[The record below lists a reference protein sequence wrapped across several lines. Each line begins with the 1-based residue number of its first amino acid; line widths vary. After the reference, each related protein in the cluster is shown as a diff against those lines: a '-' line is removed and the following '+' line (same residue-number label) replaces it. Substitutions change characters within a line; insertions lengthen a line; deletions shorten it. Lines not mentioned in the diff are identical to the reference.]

1 MKPIAKPLTLTTVA
15 LVAVLGAYS
24 GPAAAAD
31 CKSAEEIRALVK
43 STGTATPE
51 EYKAVLET
59 FACCTFNERDM
70 LRLDSKTCTPL
81 EALKLLRKDKVKTPP
96 IDSIFADLAASPS
109 PQVRAVAYGDGGLV
123 DYSDFFKR
131 DAIATVA
138 KKAMTT
144 ETDPGALRYL
154 VNSAMNSGN
163 AMPEAGEFLKKM
175 STHENPVVRYRAT
188 VGLANSWSDKVP
200 GVVDAV
206 VARMNDEDKNTRG
219 IACSGAGKL
228 GDDAVVAPITAIL
241 KDPARAK
248 DHGECVRGLVAL
260 WLDAPK
266 HEHTSAAAY
275 KATMDYLKTTPR
287 SKDVP
292 AWTAVSALSGPRNA
306 KTIDA
311 WKAKASYYKPDEIIA
326 IMTDIAKDPQADRNA
341 RTGAVKVIGAEGG
354 TAALDKL
361 APVID
366 GLGGDDKNAKDVKS
380 SLETARKAAAKAE
393 GK

>member
-1 MKPIAKPLTLTTVA
+1 MKIKPLSLAAA
-15 LVAVLGAYS
+15 LAAGLLGAY
-24 GPAAAAD
+24 GAPAAAAG
-31 CKSAEEIRALVK
+31 CQSAEEIRALVK
-43 STGTATPE
+43 SSGQATSD

-59 FACCTFNERDM
+59 FACCSFNERD
-70 LRLDSKTCTPL
+70 LLDFESKTCTPI
-81 EALKLLRKDKVKTPP
+81 EALKLLGKDKVKLPP
-96 IDSIFADLAASPS
+96 IDPIFEALAANPS
-109 PQVRAVAYGDGGLV
+109 PQVRAIAYRGGSMV

-131 DAIATVA
+131 DAIAAVA

-144 ETDPGALRYL
+144 ETDPGALRWL
-154 VNSAMNSGN
+154 VNSAQNSGN
-163 AMPEAGEFLKKM
+163 AMPEAAEFLKKM
-175 STHENPVVRYRAT
+175 STHEHPAVRYRAT
-188 VGLANSWSDKVP
+188 VGLANAWSDKVP

-206 VARMNDEDKNTRG
+206 AARMSDEDEKTRR

-260 WLDAPK
+260 WLDTPK

-292 AWTAVSALSGPRNA
+292 AWTAVSAIEKRNA
-306 KTIDA
+306 KNFGA
-311 WKAKASYYKPDEIIA
+311 WKVKASYYKPDEIIA
-326 IMTDIAKDPQADRNA
+326 TMTDIVKDPQADRNA

-361 APVID
+361 AAVVG